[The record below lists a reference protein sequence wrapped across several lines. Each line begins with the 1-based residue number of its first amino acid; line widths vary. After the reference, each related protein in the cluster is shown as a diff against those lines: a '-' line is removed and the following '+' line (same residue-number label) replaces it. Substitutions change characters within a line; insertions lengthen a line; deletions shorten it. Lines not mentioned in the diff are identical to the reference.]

1 MKAQMNNP
9 REDELRQPATDDW
22 ADFPPREGPTLDTL
36 DLAESCRRTWERD
49 VAAMNVGT
57 PPWVICVS
65 ETEDLI
71 IAAAR
76 TAAQRSQRRLAV
88 VKISAERVFNPW
100 YGDTERRA
108 NRLLTRAHELAEGG
122 DLVVLLL
129 EHLDALLDPQ
139 GARSLPQVLRS
150 STKSREIRR
159 PTLLSRHSCQHPA
172 PQTDDPTA
180 ACRSG
185 SSPVAHLEAIRQ
197 ANAAF
202 EERTLNY
209 SAWHALGC
217 VGMPPAAS
225 LALRRP

>member
-1 MKAQMNNP
+1 MKAQMKNP

-88 VKISAERVFNPW
+88 VKISAERGFNPW

-139 GARSLPQVLRS
+139 GARRGRSFSGEARILTSLIL
-150 STKSREIRR
+150 
-159 PTLLSRHSCQHPA
+159 
-172 PQTDDPTA
+172 A
-180 ACRSG
+180 ADLPRI
-185 SSPVAHLEAIRQ
+185 A
-197 ANAAF
+197 
-202 EERTLNY
+202 
-209 SAWHALGC
+209 
-217 VGMPPAAS
+217 
-225 LALRRP
+225 